1 MIEGARG
8 SWLHVHPKMYH
19 FFAVGTKYTNKGNKR
34 EGGRE
39 GGRLV
44 CSDFKSFRVP
54 AIITEKSWLQ
64 KFEGVGH
71 TAPSTEGGE
80 MNACDQLSL
89 FF

>member
-39 GGRLV
+39 GGWFALTLKASGYQPSSQRSHGYRSL
-44 CSDFKSFRVP
+44 KELATLHLRQRV
-54 AIITEKSWLQ
+54 EK
-64 KFEGVGH
+64 
-71 TAPSTEGGE
+71 
-80 MNACDQLSL
+80 
-89 FF
+89 